1 MRFKSKGS
9 VDDQFEGH
17 SKWQRQYGQWTLHR
31 DPINQ
36 NAVNVFRN
44 HFASDKVDSFIKVL
58 LVALRGEVFEAPT
71 FGHPLHY
78 MGLKELNYFSQNLCC
93 INLKK
98 KCECQGQSSFH

>member
-36 NAVNVFRN
+36 NTVNVFRN

-58 LVALRGEVFEAPT
+58 LVALRGSFVKF
-71 FGHPLHY
+71 
-78 MGLKELNYFSQNLCC
+78 LKRQLLGTLC
-93 INLKK
+93 IIWVSK
-98 KCECQGQSSFH
+98 S